1 MQDGLFLYDMTCID
15 VDMIPEW
22 KHENGES
29 ILKFIVYRQED
40 HPNRSISQYAYRD
53 CMGVGNAFDKS
64 AEVSMILSVQLTSY
78 MKGGVYN
85 G

>member
-29 ILKFIVYRQED
+29 ILKFIVYR
-40 HPNRSISQYAYRD
+40 
-53 CMGVGNAFDKS
+53 
-64 AEVSMILSVQLTSY
+64 
-78 MKGGVYN
+78 
-85 G
+85 